1 MSASPPRADLV
12 RVAVNVCQVTNG
24 HRGGRPLPAI
34 WKLHGRR
41 LMRMDPLKRNT
52 AAHKRTTDALVTSH
66 HTRCPMTLMQAIIL
80 GIVEGIT
87 EFLPISSTGHLIL
100 TSRLL
105 GLSQTDFQK
114 SFEIAIQLGAI
125 ASVIVLYW
133 RRFLELAVVSRVL
146 VAFLPTGLIGFALYR
161 IVKTYLFDSDVVVLW
176 ALGLGGVALIVF
188 ELLHREGDDAVADVS
203 SISYAKAFLIGVFQ
217 SLSMVPGVSR
227 AGATI
232 LGGLFL
238 GLSRTTIV
246 EFSFLLAVPTML
258 AATGYDLFRN
268 ASSFAPEQ
276 FGVLAAG
283 LIASFVVAL
292 LSIKFLLAFVRTR
305 TFIPF
310 GIYRIVIALAFALV
324 IYAHG

>member
-1 MSASPPRADLV
+1 
-12 RVAVNVCQVTNG
+12 
-24 HRGGRPLPAI
+24 
-34 WKLHGRR
+34 
-41 LMRMDPLKRNT
+41 
-52 AAHKRTTDALVTSH
+52 
-66 HTRCPMTLMQAIIL
+66 MTLLQAIIL

-100 TSRLL
+100 ASRLL

-125 ASVIVLYW
+125 ASVMVLYW
-133 RRFLELAVVSRVL
+133 RRFLEPAIVSRIV
-146 VAFLPTGLIGFALYR
+146 VAFVPTGLIGFALYK
-161 IVKTYLFDSDVVVLW
+161 IVKTYLFDRDVVVLW

-188 ELLHREGDDAVADVS
+188 ELLHREKDDAVPEVA
-203 SISYAKAFLIGVFQ
+203 SIPYWKALLIGVFQ
-217 SLSMVPGVSR
+217 SISIVPGVSR

-232 LGGLFL
+232 VGGLIL

-258 AATGYDLFRN
+258 AATGYDLLKN
-268 ASSFAPEQ
+268 ASAFAPQQ

-283 LIASFVVAL
+283 FIASFVVAL

-310 GIYRIVIALAFALV
+310 GIYRIMVALAFAF
-324 IYAHG
+324 I